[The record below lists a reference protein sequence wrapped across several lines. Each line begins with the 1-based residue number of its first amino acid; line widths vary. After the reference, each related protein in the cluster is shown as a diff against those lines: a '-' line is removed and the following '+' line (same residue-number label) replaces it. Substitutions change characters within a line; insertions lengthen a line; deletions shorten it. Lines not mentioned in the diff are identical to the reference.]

1 MRFGRNRPGPARA
14 EIQPKFKTF
23 RTSSPISVPD
33 AFDFGALCVPA
44 LQTMLANGPD
54 PTAPPQVADQGLG
67 DCTCAAVGHAIDV
80 WTAGGNAPA
89 TVTAAQ
95 IVTLYSL
102 SCGYVL
108 GDPSTDNGGNELT
121 VLDYVAEHG
130 IDGNGL
136 HKIAGT
142 ASLDATNVQE
152 MKEATFLTGASELCL
167 ELPDAYVN
175 PFPAQDAVWDLA
187 GAPNPEQGH
196 CVLCRGTYTSNSPN
210 GKPAWGI
217 VTWGTLV
224 WLTTDAC
231 AYYCSTA
238 QGGSVN
244 VAMTQEW
251 IDSARGT
258 SPNALD
264 YNALESAFK
273 ALGGVIL

>member
-1 MRFGRNRPGPARA
+1 MRFGRTRPDPART
-14 EIQPKFKTF
+14 ERQPKFKSF
-23 RTSSPISVPD
+23 RTTTPITVPD

-54 PTAPPQVADQGLG
+54 PTAPPPVAAQGLG

-89 TVTAAQ
+89 TITAAQ

-108 GDPSTDNGGNELT
+108 GDPSTDNGGNELV

-136 HKIAGT
+136 HKLAGT
-142 ASLDATNVQE
+142 ASLDATNVQAMRE
-152 MKEATFLTGASELCL
+152 DIFLTGGAEFCL
-167 ELPDAYVN
+167 ELPDSYVA
-175 PFPAQDAVWDLA
+175 PFPGPDAVWDLA
-187 GAPNPEQGH
+187 GAPNPDQGH
-196 CVLCRGTYTSNSPN
+196 CVHARGTYTTNCPN

-224 WLTTDAC
+224 WYTTDAC
-231 AYYCSTA
+231 AYYSAPA

-251 IDSARGT
+251 IDQIKGT

-264 YNALESAFK
+264 YAALESAFQ
-273 ALGGVIL
+273 ALGGVLL